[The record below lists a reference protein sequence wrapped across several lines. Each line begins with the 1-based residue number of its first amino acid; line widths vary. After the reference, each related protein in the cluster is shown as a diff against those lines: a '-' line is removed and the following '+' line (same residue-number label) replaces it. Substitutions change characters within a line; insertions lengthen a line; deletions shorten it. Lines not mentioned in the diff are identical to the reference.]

1 MNNISAAEILNRVW
15 NYAHVLRDEGVGYGD
30 YVEQLT
36 YLIFL
41 KMSSERAE
49 SGQGGESLA
58 ADRWAK
64 LIELD
69 GSDLEVEYR
78 HTLESLGSQK
88 GTLGMI
94 FRKAQ
99 NKIQDPEKLERLI
112 SMINKESWSS
122 LSIDVKGEIYEGLLQ
137 KGAESEKKGAGQYF
151 TPRPII
157 EAIVDVMQP
166 QPMQTIADPACGTGG
181 FLTAAHDYVVFDIDR
196 VTGKRTPKSLSK
208 KENRFL
214 KNEAISGNDISDSV
228 ARLCAM
234 NLYLHGIGTEECPI
248 STSDALA
255 KEVGLNKV
263 DMVLANP
270 PFGKKSSI
278 TIINDSTGKLEKEK
292 LTYTRADFWAETS
305 NKQLNFV
312 QHIGNMLKVDGS
324 NSGKAAVVL
333 PDNVLFEGGAGET
346 IRKALLARFKLHTIL
361 RLPTGIFYAQGV
373 KANVIFFDAKPAA
386 KEPWTESVWVYDY
399 RTNVHKTLRTN
410 KLVRSDFDEFVEL
423 YKPGNL
429 KARVATWAEV
439 KNEETGAGP
448 NGRWREYRYDEII
461 ARDKTNLDITWL
473 KDQSLEDIENL
484 QPPAVIASEIV
495 ELLTA
500 ALEEFKSVEE
510 ALVEEDE
517 D

>member
-1 MNNISAAEILNRVW
+1 MNNVSTSEIVNRVW
-15 NYAHVLRDEGVGYGD
+15 NYAHVLRDEGIGYGD

-41 KMSSERAE
+41 KMSSERTTGE
-49 SGQGGESLA
+49 LEGESLA
-58 ADRWAK
+58 ADHWAK
-64 LIELD
+64 LTELD
-69 GSDLEVEYR
+69 GSDLELEYR

-99 NKIQDPEKLERLI
+99 NKIQDPAKLELLI
-112 SMINKESWSS
+112 DMINKESWSS
-122 LSIDVKGEIYEGLLQ
+122 LSVDVKGAIYEGLLQ

-166 QPMQTIADPACGTGG
+166 QPMQVIADPACGTGG
-181 FLTAAHDYVVFDIDR
+181 FLTVAHDYIANNKER
-196 VTGKRTPKSLSK
+196 PLSK
-208 KENRFL
+208 KEARFL
-214 KNEAISGNDISDSV
+214 KNEAFRGNDISDSV

-234 NLYLHGIGTEECPI
+234 NLYLHGIGATDCPI
-248 STSDALA
+248 STADALA
-255 KEVGLNKV
+255 KEVGDNKV

-270 PFGKKSSI
+270 PFGKKSSVTVI
-278 TIINDSTGKLEKEK
+278 SEATGKLEKEK
-292 LTYTRADFWAETS
+292 LTYERTDFWADTS

-312 QHIGNMLKVDGS
+312 QHIGNMLRIDGKTP
-324 NSGKAAVVL
+324 GKAAVVL

-346 IRKALLARFKLHTIL
+346 IRKELLTRFNLHTIL

-373 KANVIFFDAKPAA
+373 KANVLFFDAKPAS

-399 RTNVHKTLRTN
+399 RTNVHKTLKMN

-423 YKPGNL
+423 YKADDL
-429 KARVATWAEV
+429 KARVATWAEEQ
-439 KNEETGAGP
+439 EEDGGP
-448 NGRWREYRYDEII
+448 HSDGRWREYSYDEII
-461 ARDKTNLDITWL
+461 ARDKTNLDISWL
-473 KDQSLEDIENL
+473 KDDSLEDTENL

-500 ALEEFKSVEE
+500 ALDEFKSVEE
-510 ALVEEDE
+510 ALVEDDE
-517 D
+517 SIE

>member
-1 MNNISAAEILNRVW
+1 MNNVSTTEIVNRVW

-41 KMSSERAE
+41 KMTAERVAG
-49 SGQGGESLA
+49 GQEGESLA
-58 ADRWAK
+58 TLQWTK
-64 LIELD
+64 LVKLD
-69 GSDLEVEYR
+69 GSDLEKEYR
-78 HTLESLGSQK
+78 HTLETLGEQK
-88 GTLGMI
+88 GTLGTI

-99 NKIQDPEKLERLI
+99 NKIQDPAKLERLI
-112 SMINKESWSS
+112 DMINKESWST
-122 LSIDVKGEIYEGLLQ
+122 LSIDVKGAIYEGLLQ

-166 QPMQTIADPACGTGG
+166 QPMQIIADPACGTGG
-181 FLTAAHDYVVFDIDR
+181 FLTVAHDYITNNKDR
-196 VTGKRTPKSLSK
+196 PLSK
-208 KENRFL
+208 KEARFL
-214 KNEAISGNDISDSV
+214 KHDAFRGNDISDSV

-234 NLYLHGIGTEECPI
+234 NLYLHGIGTDECPI

-255 KEVGLNKV
+255 KEVGANKV

-270 PFGKKSSI
+270 PFGKKSSV
-278 TIINDSTGKLEKEK
+278 TIISEKTGKIEKEK
-292 LTYTRADFWAETS
+292 LTYEREDFWADSS

-312 QHIGNMLKVDGS
+312 QHIGNMLKVG
-324 NSGKAAVVL
+324 GKAAVVL

-346 IRKALLARFKLHTIL
+346 IRKELLTRFNLHTIL

-373 KANVIFFDAKPAA
+373 KANVLFFDAKPASKKA
-386 KEPWTESVWVYDY
+386 WTENVWVYDF
-399 RTNVHKTLRTN
+399 RTNVHMTLKAKKLTRT
-410 KLVRSDFDEFVEL
+410 DFDEFVDLFSASDIKKRISNWQEEEREEDGG
-423 YKPGNL
+423 PG
-429 KARVATWAEV
+429 
-439 KNEETGAGP
+439 P
-448 NGRWREYRYDEII
+448 DGRWRQFSYDEII
-461 ARDKTNLDITWL
+461 ARDKTNLDISWL
-473 KDQSLEDIENL
+473 KDDSLEDTENL

-510 ALVEEDE
+510 ALADDDEEFIVVE
-517 D
+517 

>member
-1 MNNISAAEILNRVW
+1 MNNNVTTTEIVNRVW

-41 KMSSERAE
+41 KMTAERVAG
-49 SGQGGESLA
+49 GQEGESLA
-58 ADRWAK
+58 TEQWTK
-64 LIELD
+64 LVKLD
-69 GSDLEVEYR
+69 GSDLEKEYR
-78 HTLESLGSQK
+78 HTLETLGEQK
-88 GTLGMI
+88 GTLGTI

-99 NKIQDPEKLERLI
+99 NKIQDPAKLERLI
-112 SMINKESWSS
+112 DMINKESWST
-122 LSIDVKGEIYEGLLQ
+122 LSIDVKGAIYEGLLQ

-166 QPMQTIADPACGTGG
+166 QPMQIIADPACGTGG
-181 FLTAAHDYVVFDIDR
+181 FLTVAHDYITNNKTR
-196 VTGKRTPKSLSK
+196 PLSK
-208 KENRFL
+208 KEARFL
-214 KNEAISGNDISDSV
+214 KHEAFRGNDISDSV

-234 NLYLHGIGTEECPI
+234 NLYLHGIGTDECPI

-255 KEVGLNKV
+255 KEVGENKV

-270 PFGKKSSI
+270 PFGKKSSV
-278 TIINDSTGKLEKEK
+278 TIISEKTGKIEKEK
-292 LTYTRADFWAETS
+292 LTYERDDFWADSS

-312 QHIGNMLKVDGS
+312 QHIGNMLKVEGKAG
-324 NSGKAAVVL
+324 GKAAVVL

-346 IRKALLARFKLHTIL
+346 VRKELLTRFNLHTIL

-373 KANVIFFDAKPAA
+373 KANVLFFDAKPASKKA
-386 KEPWTESVWVYDY
+386 WTENVWVYDF
-399 RTNVHKTLRTN
+399 RTNVHMTLKTKKLTRT
-410 KLVRSDFDEFVEL
+410 DFDDFVEL
-423 YKPGNL
+423 FSASDIKKRTSNWQEEEREEDGGPG
-429 KARVATWAEV
+429 
-439 KNEETGAGP
+439 P
-448 NGRWREYRYDEII
+448 DGRWRKFSYDEII
-461 ARDKTNLDITWL
+461 ARDKTNLDISWL
-473 KDQSLEDIENL
+473 KDDSLEDTENL

-510 ALVEEDE
+510 ALVDDDE
-517 D
+517 DV

>member
-1 MNNISAAEILNRVW
+1 MNNVSTSEIVNRVW

-41 KMSSERAE
+41 KMSSERAAG
-49 SGQGGESLA
+49 GQEGESLA
-58 ADRWAK
+58 AERWAK

-69 GSDLEVEYR
+69 GSDLELEYR

-99 NKIQDPEKLERLI
+99 NKIQDPAKLERLI
-112 SMINKESWSS
+112 DMINKESWSS
-122 LSIDVKGEIYEGLLQ
+122 LTVDVKGAIYEGLLQ

-166 QPMQTIADPACGTGG
+166 QPMQVIADPACGTGG
-181 FLTAAHDYVVFDIDR
+181 FLTVAHDYIANNKDR
-196 VTGKRTPKSLSK
+196 PLSK
-208 KENRFL
+208 KEARFL
-214 KNEAISGNDISDSV
+214 KNEAFQGNDISDSV

-234 NLYLHGIGTEECPI
+234 NLYLHGIGTTDCPI
-248 STSDALA
+248 STADALA
-255 KEVGLNKV
+255 KEVGKNKV

-270 PFGKKSSI
+270 PFGKKSSV
-278 TIINDSTGKLEKEK
+278 TIISETTGKLEKEK
-292 LTYTRADFWAETS
+292 LTYERTDFWADTS

-312 QHIGNMLKVDGS
+312 QHIGNMLRVDGKTP
-324 NSGKAAVVL
+324 GKAAVVL

-346 IRKALLARFKLHTIL
+346 IRKELLTRFNLHTIL

-373 KANVIFFDAKPAA
+373 KANVLFFDAKPASKKA
-386 KEPWTESVWVYDY
+386 WTESVWVYDY
-399 RTNVHKTLRTN
+399 RTNVHKTLKTN
-410 KLVRSDFDEFVEL
+410 KLVRSDFGEFVEL
-423 YKPGNL
+423 YKSDDL

-439 KNEETGAGP
+439 QEEDGGSGP
-448 NGRWREYRYDEII
+448 DGRWREYSYDEIT

-473 KDQSLEDIENL
+473 KDESLEDTENL

-500 ALEEFKSVEE
+500 ALEEFKNVEE
-510 ALVEEDE
+510 VLVEEDE

>member
-1 MNNISAAEILNRVW
+1 MNNNVSTTEIVNRVW

-41 KMSSERAE
+41 KMTAERVAG
-49 SGQGGESLA
+49 GQEGESLA
-58 ADRWAK
+58 TLQWTK
-64 LIELD
+64 LVKLD
-69 GSDLEVEYR
+69 GADLEKEYR
-78 HTLESLGSQK
+78 HTLEVLGEQK
-88 GTLGMI
+88 GTLGTI

-99 NKIQDPEKLERLI
+99 NKIQDPAKLERLI
-112 SMINKESWSS
+112 DMINKESWST
-122 LSIDVKGEIYEGLLQ
+122 LSIDVKGAIYEGLLQ

-166 QPMQTIADPACGTGG
+166 QPMQIIADPACGTGG
-181 FLTAAHDYVVFDIDR
+181 FLTVAHDYITNNKER
-196 VTGKRTPKSLSK
+196 PLSK
-208 KENRFL
+208 KEARFL
-214 KNEAISGNDISDSV
+214 KHEAFRGNDISDSV

-255 KEVGLNKV
+255 KEVGANKV

-270 PFGKKSSI
+270 PFGKKSSV
-278 TIINDSTGKLEKEK
+278 TIISEKTGKVEKEK
-292 LTYTRADFWAETS
+292 LTYEREDFWADSS

-312 QHIGNMLKVDGS
+312 QHIGNMLKVD
-324 NSGKAAVVL
+324 GKAAVVL

-346 IRKALLARFKLHTIL
+346 IRKELLTRFNLHTIL

-373 KANVIFFDAKPAA
+373 KANVLFFDAKPAS
-386 KEPWTESVWVYDY
+386 KEVWTESVWVYDY
-399 RTNVHKTLRTN
+399 RTNVHKTLKTN
-410 KLVRSDFDEFVEL
+410 KLTRSDFDDFVDLFSASDIKKRISNWQEEEREEDGG
-423 YKPGNL
+423 PG
-429 KARVATWAEV
+429 
-439 KNEETGAGP
+439 P
-448 NGRWREYRYDEII
+448 DGRWRQFSYDEII
-461 ARDKTNLDITWL
+461 ARDKTNLDISWL
-473 KDQSLEDIENL
+473 KDDSLEDTENL

-510 ALVEEDE
+510 ALADDDEEFIVVE
-517 D
+517 

>member
-1 MNNISAAEILNRVW
+1 MNNVSTTEIVNRVW

-41 KMSSERAE
+41 KMTAERVAG
-49 SGQGGESLA
+49 GQEGESLA
-58 ADRWAK
+58 TDQWTK
-64 LIELD
+64 LVKLD
-69 GSDLEVEYR
+69 GSDLEKEYR
-78 HTLESLGSQK
+78 HTLEVLGEQK
-88 GTLGMI
+88 GTLGTI

-99 NKIQDPEKLERLI
+99 NKIQDPAKLERLI
-112 SMINKESWSS
+112 DMINKESWST
-122 LSIDVKGEIYEGLLQ
+122 LSIDVKGAIYEGLLQ

-166 QPMQTIADPACGTGG
+166 QPMQIIADPACGTGG
-181 FLTAAHDYVVFDIDR
+181 FLTVAHDYITNNKER
-196 VTGKRTPKSLSK
+196 PLSK
-208 KENRFL
+208 KEARFL
-214 KNEAISGNDISDSV
+214 KHEAFRGNDISDSV

-255 KEVGLNKV
+255 KEVGANKV

-270 PFGKKSSI
+270 PFGRKSSV
-278 TIINDSTGKLEKEK
+278 TIISEKTGKIEKEK
-292 LTYTRADFWAETS
+292 LTYEREDFWVDSS

-312 QHIGNMLKVDGS
+312 QHIGNMLKVG
-324 NSGKAAVVL
+324 GKAAVVL
-333 PDNVLFEGGAGET
+333 PDNVLFEGGAGEA
-346 IRKALLARFKLHTIL
+346 IRKELLTRFNLHTIL

-373 KANVIFFDAKPAA
+373 KANVLFFDAKPAS
-386 KEPWTESVWVYDY
+386 KEAWTESVWFYDY
-399 RTNVHKTLRTN
+399 RTNVHKTLKTN
-410 KLVRSDFDEFVEL
+410 KLNRDDFNEFIEL
-423 YKPGNL
+423 YSASNL
-429 KARVATWAEV
+429 KKRFTTWQESER
-439 KNEETGAGP
+439 EEDGGP
-448 NGRWREYRYDEII
+448 APDGRWRAYSYDEII

-473 KDQSLEDIENL
+473 ESDLLEDIENL

-510 ALVEEDE
+510 AFIEDE
-517 D
+517 EV

>member
-1 MNNISAAEILNRVW
+1 MSNVSTSEIVNRVW

-41 KMSSERAE
+41 KMSAERVAG
-49 SGQGGESLA
+49 GQEGESLA
-58 ADRWAK
+58 TERWNM

-69 GSDLEVEYR
+69 GSDLEAEYR
-78 HTLESLGSQK
+78 KTLEMLGGQK

-99 NKIQDPEKLERLI
+99 NKIQDPAKLERLI
-112 SMINKESWSS
+112 DLINKESWSS
-122 LSIDVKGEIYEGLLQ
+122 LTVDVKGAIYEGLLQ

-166 QPMQTIADPACGTGG
+166 QPMQVIADPACGTGG
-181 FLTAAHDYVVFDIDR
+181 FLTVAHDYIANNKER
-196 VTGKRTPKSLSK
+196 PLSK
-208 KENRFL
+208 KEARFL
-214 KNEAISGNDISDSV
+214 KNDAFKGNDISDSV
-228 ARLCAM
+228 ARLCSM
-234 NLYLHGIGTEECPI
+234 NLYLHGIGTTDCPI
-248 STSDALA
+248 STADALA
-255 KEVGLNKV
+255 KEVGENKV

-270 PFGKKSSI
+270 PFGKKSSV
-278 TIINDSTGKLEKEK
+278 TIVSETTGKLEKEK
-292 LTYTRADFWAETS
+292 LTYERTDFWADTS

-312 QHIGNMLKVDGS
+312 QHIGNMLRVDGKV
-324 NSGKAAVVL
+324 SGKAAVVL

-346 IRKALLARFKLHTIL
+346 IRKALLTRFNLHTIL

-373 KANVIFFDAKPAA
+373 KANVLFFDAKPAS
-386 KEPWTESVWVYDY
+386 KEAWTKSVWVYDY
-399 RTNVHKTLRTN
+399 RTNVHKTLKTN
-410 KLVRSDFDEFVEL
+410 KLARNDFDEFVEL
-423 YKPGNL
+423 YQADDFK
-429 KARVATWAEV
+429 KRVANWAEV
-439 KNEETGAGP
+439 REEDGGP
-448 NGRWREYRYDEII
+448 GPDGRWREYGYDEII
-461 ARDKTNLDITWL
+461 ARDKTNLDISWL
-473 KDQSLEDIENL
+473 KDDSLEDTENL

-517 D
+517 E

>member
-1 MNNISAAEILNRVW
+1 MNNVSTSEIVNRVW

-58 ADRWAK
+58 AEYWAK

-69 GSDLEVEYR
+69 GSDLEMEYR

-99 NKIQDPEKLERLI
+99 NKIQDPAKLERLI

-181 FLTAAHDYVVFDIDR
+181 FLTVAHDYVAFDVDR
-196 VTGKRTPKSLSK
+196 VTGKRTPKPLSK

-234 NLYLHGIGTEECPI
+234 NLYLHGIGAKECPI
-248 STSDALA
+248 STSDALE
-255 KEVGLNKV
+255 KEVDLNKV

-278 TIINDSTGKLEKEK
+278 TIINDSTRKLEKEK
-292 LTYTRADFWAETS
+292 LTYTRSDFWAETS

-324 NSGKAAVVL
+324 NSGKAAVIL
-333 PDNVLFEGGAGET
+333 PDNVLFEGGTGET
-346 IRKALLARFKLHTIL
+346 IRKTLLTRFNLHTIL

-373 KANVIFFDAKPAA
+373 KANVLFFDAKPAA

-399 RTNVHKTLRTN
+399 RTNVHKTLKMN
-410 KLVRSDFDEFVEL
+410 KLARSDFDEFVEL

-429 KARVATWAEV
+429 KARVATWAEEQN
-439 KNEETGAGP
+439 KETGAGP

-473 KDQSLEDIENL
+473 KDESLEDTENL

>member
-1 MNNISAAEILNRVW
+1 MNNISTTEIVNRVW

-41 KMSSERAE
+41 KMTAERVAG
-49 SGQGGESLA
+49 GQEGESLA
-58 ADRWAK
+58 TERWNI

-69 GSDLEVEYR
+69 GSDLEIEYR
-78 HTLESLGSQK
+78 KTLELLGSQK
-88 GTLGMI
+88 GTLGTI

-99 NKIQDPEKLERLI
+99 NKIQDPAKLERLI
-112 SMINKESWSS
+112 DMINKESWSS
-122 LSIDVKGEIYEGLLQ
+122 LTVDVKGAIYEGLLQ

-166 QPMQTIADPACGTGG
+166 QPMQVIADPACGTGG
-181 FLTAAHDYVVFDIDR
+181 FLTVAHDFIANNKER
-196 VTGKRTPKSLSK
+196 PLSK
-208 KENRFL
+208 KEARFL
-214 KNEAISGNDISDSV
+214 KNNAFQGNDISDSV

-234 NLYLHGIGTEECPI
+234 NLYLHGIGTTECPI
-248 STSDALA
+248 STADALA
-255 KEVGLNKV
+255 KEVGANKV

-270 PFGKKSSI
+270 PFGKKSSV
-278 TIINDSTGKLEKEK
+278 TIISEKTGKLEKEK
-292 LTYTRADFWAETS
+292 LTYERTDFWADTS

-312 QHIGNMLKVDGS
+312 QHIGNMLKVD
-324 NSGKAAVVL
+324 GKAAVVL

-346 IRKALLARFKLHTIL
+346 IRKELLTRFNLHTIL

-373 KANVIFFDAKPAA
+373 KANVLFFDAKPAS
-386 KEPWTESVWVYDY
+386 KEAWTESVWVYDY
-399 RTNVHKTLRTN
+399 RTNVHKTLKTN
-410 KLVRSDFDEFVEL
+410 KLVRSDFDDFVEL
-423 YKPGNL
+423 YKANDLNSRLP
-429 KARVATWAEV
+429 TWAEER
-439 KNEETGAGP
+439 EEDNGP
-448 NGRWREYRYDEII
+448 GPDGRWRKYSYDAII
-461 ARDKTNLDITWL
+461 ARDKTNLDISWL
-473 KDQSLEDIENL
+473 KDDSLEDTENL

-510 ALVEEDE
+510 ALIDDDEEV
-517 D
+517 

>member
-1 MNNISAAEILNRVW
+1 MNNVTTAEIVNRVW

-41 KMSSERAE
+41 KMTAERVAG
-49 SGQGGESLA
+49 GQEGESLA
-58 ADRWAK
+58 TVQWNK
-64 LIELD
+64 LIKLD
-69 GSDLEVEYR
+69 GSDLEQEYR
-78 HTLESLGSQK
+78 HTLEILGTQK
-88 GTLGMI
+88 GTLGTI

-99 NKIQDPEKLERLI
+99 NKIQDPAKLERLI
-112 SMINKESWSS
+112 DMINKESWST
-122 LSIDVKGEIYEGLLQ
+122 LSIDVKGAIYEGLLQ

-166 QPMQTIADPACGTGG
+166 QPMQIIADPACGTGG
-181 FLTAAHDYVVFDIDR
+181 FLTVAHDYIVNNVDR
-196 VTGKRTPKSLSK
+196 PLSK
-208 KENRFL
+208 KEARFL
-214 KNEAISGNDISDSV
+214 KEDGFRGNDISDSV

-234 NLYLHGIGTEECPI
+234 NLYLHGIGTSECPI

-255 KEVGLNKV
+255 KEVGADKV

-270 PFGKKSSI
+270 PFGKKSSVTVI
-278 TIINDSTGKLEKEK
+278 SEKTGKIEKEK
-292 LTYTRADFWAETS
+292 LTYEREDFWADSS

-312 QHIGNMLKVDGS
+312 QHIGNMLKVG
-324 NSGKAAVVL
+324 GKAAVVL

-346 IRKALLARFKLHTIL
+346 IRKTLLARFNLHTIL

-373 KANVIFFDAKPAA
+373 KANVLFFDAKPASKKA
-386 KEPWTESVWVYDY
+386 WTENVWVYDF
-399 RTNVHKTLRTN
+399 RTNVHMTLKTKQLM
-410 KLVRSDFDEFVEL
+410 RSDFDEFVEL
-423 YKPGNL
+423 YSASDIKKRVSNWQEEAREEDGDPG
-429 KARVATWAEV
+429 
-439 KNEETGAGP
+439 P
-448 NGRWREYRYDEII
+448 DGRWRKFSYDEII
-461 ARDKTNLDITWL
+461 ARDKTNLDISWL
-473 KDQSLEDIENL
+473 KDDSLEDTENL

-500 ALEEFKSVEE
+500 ALEEFKSVEDV
-510 ALVEEDE
+510 LIDE